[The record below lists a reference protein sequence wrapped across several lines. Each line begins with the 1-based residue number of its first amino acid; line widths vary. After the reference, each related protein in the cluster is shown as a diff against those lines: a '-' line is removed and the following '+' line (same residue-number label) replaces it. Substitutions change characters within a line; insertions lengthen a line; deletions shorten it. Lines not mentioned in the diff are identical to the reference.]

1 MALAD
6 EKCAPCKKGTPPLSP
21 AEVKTL
27 LAELGAAWGL
37 NAAGHLERDFELG
50 TFGQALAFANAVGSI
65 AEREGHHPE
74 MTVGWGHCKLEIW
87 THSIGGLSRGDFVLA
102 AKASLPDHRVG
113 REER

>member
-6 EKCAPCKKGTPPLSP
+6 EKCAPCKKGTPPLSKD
-21 AEVKTL
+21 EVKTL

-37 NAAGHLERDFELG
+37 DAVGHLERDFRFG
-50 TFGQALAFANAVGSI
+50 TFVEALAFANAVGSI
-65 AEREGHHPE
+65 AEQEGHHPE

-87 THSIGGLSRGDFVLA
+87 THSIDGLSRGDFVLA
-102 AKASLPDHRVG
+102 AKASLLGNRVS